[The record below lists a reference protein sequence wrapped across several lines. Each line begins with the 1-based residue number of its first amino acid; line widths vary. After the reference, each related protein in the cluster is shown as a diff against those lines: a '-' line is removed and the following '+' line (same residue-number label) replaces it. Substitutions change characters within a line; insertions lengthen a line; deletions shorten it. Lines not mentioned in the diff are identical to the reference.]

1 MVIGLCEEKGEEL
14 RAAFTFH
21 DGLTMA
27 LIIAYGNDALEQV
40 RENLLYLRDC
50 YEEAASEDLYERVS
64 TRLCVIKQLRGS

>member
-1 MVIGLCEEKGEEL
+1 MSDEGSDVKD
-14 RAAFTFH
+14 AFSFH

-50 YEEAASEDLYERVS
+50 YEEVAANDLYERVHL
-64 TRLCVIKQLRGS
+64 RLCVMKRLRGS